1 MPIFQIELDDG
12 RKFEV
17 DAEDQASALQAVPH
31 IDKYHEAAQQRLKQ
45 NADLYGPM
53 DDYKRKF
60 AQGQTLG
67 WYDDAQAY
75 ARAGLG
81 SLLHPGSPTSFNER
95 LKYEKAFEDER
106 LKEANRR
113 AGAFGTVAELA
124 GGLATGGVGAKT
136 GMTLLKEGMSLPKMI
151 AAGSAEGAGYGAV
164 AGGGEGDTFND
175 KLNKAFKGGAGGAL
189 AGAAVPLA
197 TAGAKMAASP
207 VLSNLEAWRNP
218 GAYAD
223 RKIAQTVE
231 RTGRSAQDILDE
243 VNASSGQPYTLADA
257 LDYEGRRIL
266 STVTKAPGNGRQ
278 EALDFL
284 HTRQSDQP
292 DRVVNILREGFDAPK
307 TAAQTEKDLRAQR
320 KVEADVNYGN
330 ARNSAEFVDPSQAI
344 GVADN
349 YLEPGVGKG
358 LPGGS
363 NLPDDT
369 VEAIIRRAR
378 GMLTNGD
385 ETLTD
390 FRSAF
395 RAKRDMDSM
404 IDSANPTQQRELKPV
419 RDALDDALANASYP
433 YAAARDR
440 FRQQSKQ
447 IEAVQSGK
455 EAAGSAL
462 SQDVVPGFL
471 SMPADQQAPF
481 RAGFVDPLETR
492 IVNNAAPGANR
503 AKFSPNTQAKME
515 AFAVPERLSDMMAR
529 LDRERRMH
537 STLTEASG
545 GSKTVENAADAADMG
560 IDPAILSNLLS
571 GNVKGAATAGARGVW
586 NSMTGNT
593 EAVRNELAKR
603 LLPITG
609 SENLSTML
617 PRVTDA
623 LKNKRKRNNAVELG
637 VIRGLL
643 NLGAQGAARF

>member
-1 MPIFQIELDDG
+1 MPKFQIELDDG

-31 IDKYHEAAQQRLKQ
+31 LDKYREAAQQRLKQ

-60 AQGQTLG
+60 AQGQSLG

-81 SLLHPGSPTSFNER
+81 TLFHPGSPTSFNER
-95 LKYEKAFEDER
+95 LKYEKAFEEER
-106 LKEANRR
+106 LKQANRNT
-113 AGAFGTVAELA
+113 GAFGTAAELA

-136 GMTLLKEGMSLPKMI
+136 GMTLLKEGMSLPKMMV
-151 AAGSAEGAGYGAV
+151 AGTAEGAGYGAV
-164 AGGGEGDTFND
+164 AGAGEGDGFND
-175 KLNKAFKGGAGGAL
+175 KLNKAFKGGVGGAIG
-189 AGAAVPLA
+189 GAAAPLV

-218 GAYAD
+218 NAYAD

-231 RTGRSAQDILDE
+231 RSGRSVQDILDE
-243 VNASSGQPYTLADA
+243 VNAAGNQPYTLSDA
-257 LDYEGRRIL
+257 LDYEGRRLL
-266 STVTKAPGNGRQ
+266 STVTKAPGSGRQ

-307 TAAQTEKDLRAQR
+307 TAMQTEKDLRAQR

-330 ARNSAEFVDPSQAI
+330 ARNSAEFVDPTQAI
-344 GVADN
+344 GIADN
-349 YLEPGVGKG
+349 YLEPGVGRG

-369 VEAIIRRAR
+369 VEAVIRRAR
-378 GMLTNGD
+378 GLLTDGK

-404 IDSANPTQQRELKPV
+404 IDSANSTQQRELIPI
-419 RDALDDALANASYP
+419 RDALDDALAKASDP

-447 IEAVQSGK
+447 IEAVGSGQ

-462 SQDVVPGFL
+462 SQDVIPGFQ
-471 SMPADQQAPF
+471 SMPVDQQAPF
-481 RAGFVDPLETR
+481 RAGFVDPLEKR
-492 IVNNAAPGANR
+492 IVNNTAPGANR
-503 AKFSPNTQAKME
+503 AKFSPNTQAKLE
-515 AFAVPERLSDMMAR
+515 AFAVPEKLSDMLAR
-529 LDRERRMH
+529 LERERRMH
-537 STLTEASG
+537 STLTEAAG

-560 IDPAILSNLLS
+560 IDPAIISNLLS
-571 GNVKGAATAGARGVW
+571 GNLKGAATAGARGVL
-586 NSMTGNT
+586 NTLTGNT

-603 LLPITG
+603 LLPLTG
-609 SENLSTML
+609 SESLATML

-623 LKNKRKRNNAVELG
+623 LKKKRQRNDAIELN

-643 NLGAQGAARF
+643 NLGAQGSARL